1 MAELVAVGADHCV
14 GPGADTRA
22 RPYKANSAT
31 RSKELEEQEETC
43 AMRATDWDEAAFEGH
58 RPLLF
63 SIAYRMLGSASE
75 AEDVVQ
81 DAWLRAIQDEHADVR
96 SPRAYLTTIVTRL
109 CIDHLRSAERTR
121 VEYPGPWLPEPLAE
135 PNQESAEL
143 ASSLTTAFL
152 VLLEQLS
159 PTERAVFLL
168 REVFELD
175 FDEIAKSVGKSA
187 ANTRQILTR
196 ARGRLRESRPRFTVS
211 RGESEEIVRRFR
223 HACGTGNVEE
233 LMALLHADAELV
245 SDGGGKAAA
254 ATRPVLGADR
264 ITRFVLGYAG
274 KLHWSESD
282 FQLVTINGAPG
293 LLMRHPVAGN
303 GTYSFD
309 IADGRIRAIYI
320 VRNPDKLRG
329 FLERTH

>member
-1 MAELVAVGADHCV
+1 MA
-14 GPGADTRA
+14 
-22 RPYKANSAT
+22 
-31 RSKELEEQEETC
+31 
-43 AMRATDWDEAAFEGH
+43 ATDWDEATFETH

-81 DAWLRAIQDEHADVR
+81 DAWLRARQDEQADVR
-96 SPRAYLTTIVTRL
+96 SPRAYLATIVTRL

-121 VEYPGPWLPEPLAE
+121 MEYPGPWLPEPLAA
-135 PNQESAEL
+135 PNQESVEL

-152 VLLEQLS
+152 VLLEQLA

-168 REVFELD
+168 REVFDLD
-175 FDEIAKSVGKSA
+175 FDDIARSVGKSE
-187 ANTRQILTR
+187 ANTRQILAR
-196 ARGRLRESRPRFTVS
+196 ARGRLRDARPRFTVS
-211 RGESEEIVRRFR
+211 RGESEEVVRRFR
-223 HACGTGNVEE
+223 HACVTGDVEG
-233 LMALLHADAELV
+233 LMSVLHADAALV
-245 SDGGGKAAA
+245 ADGGGKVAS

-264 ITRFVLGYAG
+264 VAKFVLGYAG

-293 LLMRHPVAGN
+293 LLMRHPISGN

-309 IADGRIRAIYI
+309 IVDGRIRAIYV

-329 FLERTH
+329 FLEHTR

>member
-1 MAELVAVGADHCV
+1 MAAADW
-14 GPGADTRA
+14 
-22 RPYKANSAT
+22 NEAT
-31 RSKELEEQEETC
+31 F
-43 AMRATDWDEAAFEGH
+43 EAH

-75 AEDVVQ
+75 AEDVIQ
-81 DAWLRAIQDEHADVR
+81 DAWLRASQDAHADIR
-96 SPRAYLTTIVTRL
+96 SPRAYLTTIVARL

-121 VEYPGPWLPEPLAE
+121 MEYPGPWLPEPLAE
-135 PNQESAEL
+135 PNQESVEL

-152 VLLEQLS
+152 VLLEQLA
-159 PTERAVFLL
+159 PIERAVFLL

-175 FDEIAKSVGKSA
+175 FDEIARSVGKSE

-196 ARGRLRESRPRFTVS
+196 ARGRLRDAHAHPRFTVS
-211 RGESEEIVRRFR
+211 RHESEEIVRRFR
-223 HACGTGNVEE
+223 AACVTGDVEN
-233 LMALLHADAELV
+233 LMGVLHADATLV
-245 SDGGGKAAA
+245 ADGGGKAAA

-264 ITRFVLGYAG
+264 IVKFLLGYAR
-274 KLHWSESD
+274 KVNWSEMN

-293 LLMRHPVAGN
+293 LLLRHPIAGD

-309 IADGRIRAIYI
+309 ITDGRIRAIYV

-329 FLERTH
+329 FLERPH

>member
-1 MAELVAVGADHCV
+1 MA
-14 GPGADTRA
+14 
-22 RPYKANSAT
+22 S
-31 RSKELEEQEETC
+31 
-43 AMRATDWDEAAFEGH
+43 TDWDGTTFESH
-58 RPLLF
+58 RSVLF

-81 DAWLRAIQDEHADVR
+81 DAWLRARQDEHADVR
-96 SPRAYLTTIVTRL
+96 HARAYLTTIVTRL

-121 VEYPGPWLPEPLAE
+121 MEYPGPWLPEPLAA

-152 VLLEQLS
+152 VVLERLG

-175 FDEIAKSVGKSA
+175 FDQIAKSVGKSE

-196 ARGRLRESRPRFTVS
+196 ARSRLRDARPRFTAS
-211 RGESEEIVRRFR
+211 RRESEQIVRQFR
-223 HACGTGNVEE
+223 DACVTGQVDE
-233 LMALLHADAELV
+233 LMAVLHAEATLV
-245 SDGGGKAAA
+245 ADGGGKVSA

-264 ITRFVLGYAG
+264 IARFILGYAG
-274 KLHWSESD
+274 RLQWSDSD
-282 FQLVTINGAPG
+282 LQLVMVNGTPG
-293 LLMRHPVAGN
+293 LLLRHPVAGD

-309 IADGRIRAIYI
+309 IVDGRIRTIYI

-329 FLERTH
+329 FLEHTH

>member
-1 MAELVAVGADHCV
+1 MAVMEWN
-14 GPGADTRA
+14 GP
-22 RPYKANSAT
+22 
-31 RSKELEEQEETC
+31 
-43 AMRATDWDEAAFEGH
+43 AFEVY

-75 AEDVVQ
+75 ADDVLQ
-81 DAWLRAIQDEHADVR
+81 DAWLRARQDEDADVR

-121 VEYPGPWLPEPLAE
+121 MEYPGPWLPEPLAE

-143 ASSLTTAFL
+143 ASSMTTAFL
-152 VLLEQLS
+152 VVLERLA

-175 FDEIAKSVGKSA
+175 FDEIAASVGKSE

-196 ARGRLRESRPRFTVS
+196 ARRRLREPRPRFTMS
-211 RGESEEIVRRFR
+211 RQDSEDIVQQFR
-223 HACGTGNVEE
+223 HACVTGDVEE
-233 LMALLHADAELV
+233 RLAVLHADATLIA
-245 SDGGGKAAA
+245 DGGGKALAA
-254 ATRPVLGADR
+254 PHPVIGADR
-264 ITRFVLGYAG
+264 IAEFVIDIVG
-274 KLHWSESD
+274 KMRWSESD
-282 FQLVTINGAPG
+282 PRLVTINGAPG
-293 LLMRHPVAGN
+293 LLLRHPTFGN

-309 IADGRIRAIYI
+309 IADGRIRAIYV

-329 FLERTH
+329 FLDHTH

>member
-1 MAELVAVGADHCV
+1 M
-14 GPGADTRA
+14 
-22 RPYKANSAT
+22 KAI
-31 RSKELEEQEETC
+31 
-43 AMRATDWDEAAFEGH
+43 DWDGSTFEAH

-81 DAWLRAIQDEHADVR
+81 DAWLRARQDEHADVR
-96 SPRAYLTTIVTRL
+96 SARAYLATIVTRL

-121 VEYPGPWLPEPLAE
+121 MEYPGPWLPEPLAE

-143 ASSLTTAFL
+143 ASSLTMAFL
-152 VLLEQLS
+152 VVLEQLA

-168 REVFELD
+168 REIFDFD
-175 FDEIAKSVGKSA
+175 FDEIARSIGKSE
-187 ANTRQILTR
+187 ANTRQILRR
-196 ARGRLRESRPRFTVS
+196 ARGRLRDARPRFSAS
-211 RGESEEIVRRFR
+211 RRESEHIARHFR
-223 HACGTGNVEE
+223 HACATGDVHE
-233 LMALLHADAELV
+233 LMAVLHADATLV

-264 ITRFVLGYAG
+264 VAKFMLGYAG
-274 KLHWSESD
+274 KLRWSESD
-282 FQLVTINGAPG
+282 FELVMINGDPG
-293 LLMRHPVAGN
+293 LLLRHPIAGN

-309 IADGRIRAIYI
+309 IVDGRIRTIYV
-320 VRNPDKLRG
+320 VRNPDKLRR

>member
-1 MAELVAVGADHCV
+1 MA
-14 GPGADTRA
+14 
-22 RPYKANSAT
+22 
-31 RSKELEEQEETC
+31 
-43 AMRATDWDEAAFEGH
+43 ATDWDGTTFEAH

-81 DAWLRAIQDEHADVR
+81 DAWLRARQDEHADVR
-96 SPRAYLTTIVTRL
+96 SARAYLTTIVTRL
-109 CIDHLRSAERTR
+109 CLDHLRSAERTR
-121 VEYPGPWLPEPLAE
+121 MEYPGPWLPEPLAE

-152 VLLEQLS
+152 VLLEQLA

-175 FDEIAKSVGKSA
+175 FDEIATSVGKSVV
-187 ANTRQILTR
+187 NTRQIFAR
-196 ARGRLRESRPRFTVS
+196 ARARLRDARPRFTAS
-211 RGESEEIVRRFR
+211 RHESEEIVRRFR
-223 HACGTGNVEE
+223 HATASGDVGE
-233 LMALLHADAELV
+233 LMAVLHPDATLI

-264 ITRFVLGYAG
+264 IAKLVLGYAA
-274 KLHWSESD
+274 KAQCAESD
-282 FQLVTINGAPG
+282 FQLVTVNGAPG
-293 LLMRHPVAGN
+293 LLMRHPIAGT

-309 IADGRIRAIYI
+309 IVDGRIRAIYV

-329 FLERTH
+329 FLKHTH

>member
-1 MAELVAVGADHCV
+1 MA
-14 GPGADTRA
+14 
-22 RPYKANSAT
+22 
-31 RSKELEEQEETC
+31 
-43 AMRATDWDEAAFEGH
+43 ATDWDEATFEAH

-81 DAWLRAIQDEHADVR
+81 DTWLRARQDEQSDVR

-121 VEYPGPWLPEPLAE
+121 MEYPGPWLPEPLAE

-143 ASSLTTAFL
+143 ASSLTMAFL
-152 VLLEQLS
+152 VLLEQLA

-175 FDEIAKSVGKSA
+175 FDEIARSVGKSE

-196 ARGRLRESRPRFTVS
+196 ARGRLRDSRPRFTVS
-211 RGESEEIVRRFR
+211 RGETEEIARRFR
-223 HACGTGNVEE
+223 HGCATGNLEE
-233 LMALLHADAELV
+233 LMAVLHSDAELIA
-245 SDGGGKAAA
+245 DGGGKATA
-254 ATRPVLGADR
+254 ATSPVVGADR
-264 ITRFVLGYAG
+264 IATFLVDLAG
-274 KLHWSESD
+274 RLHWSESD

-303 GTYSFD
+303 SAYSFD
-309 IADGRIRAIYI
+309 IADGRIRAIYV

-329 FLERTH
+329 LLEHTH

>member
-1 MAELVAVGADHCV
+1 MAE
-14 GPGADTRA
+14 
-22 RPYKANSAT
+22 
-31 RSKELEEQEETC
+31 
-43 AMRATDWDEAAFEGH
+43 TDWDASTFEAH

-81 DAWLRAIQDEHADVR
+81 DAWLRARQDEDADVR

-121 VEYPGPWLPEPLAE
+121 MVYPGPWLPEPLAE
-135 PNQESAEL
+135 PNQESAAL

-152 VLLEQLS
+152 VMLERLT

-175 FDEIAKSVGKSA
+175 FDDIAKTVGKSA
-187 ANTRQILTR
+187 TNTRQILTR
-196 ARGRLRESRPRFTVS
+196 ARSRLQEPRRRFTVP
-211 RGESEEIVRRFR
+211 RRESEEVVRRFR
-223 HACGTGNVEE
+223 HAVGTGSVDE
-233 LMALLHADAELV
+233 LMAVLHADATLV

-254 ATRPVLGADR
+254 ATRPVLGAER
-264 ITRFVLGYAG
+264 ISKFMLGYAG
-274 KLHWSESD
+274 KAQWSESD

-293 LLMRHPVAGN
+293 LLIRHPLAGD

-309 IADGRIRAIYI
+309 IDEGRIRTVY
-320 VRNPDKLRG
+320 VMRNPDKLRG
-329 FLERTH
+329 FLAHAR

>member
-1 MAELVAVGADHCV
+1 MAVMEWS
-14 GPGADTRA
+14 GPTF
-22 RPYKANSAT
+22 
-31 RSKELEEQEETC
+31 
-43 AMRATDWDEAAFEGH
+43 EAY

-75 AEDVVQ
+75 ADDVLQ
-81 DAWLRAIQDEHADVR
+81 DAWLRARQDEDADVR

-109 CIDHLRSAERTR
+109 SIDHLRSAERTR
-121 VEYPGPWLPEPLAE
+121 MEYPGPWLPEPVAE

-152 VLLEQLS
+152 LVLERLA

-175 FDEIAKSVGKSA
+175 FDEIATAVGKNE

-196 ARGRLRESRPRFTVS
+196 ARRRLGESRRRFAMS
-211 RGESEEIVRRFR
+211 REDSREIVEQFR
-223 HACGTGNVEE
+223 HAIVTGSVEE
-233 LMALLHADAELV
+233 LMAVLHADATLV
-245 SDGGGKAAA
+245 ADGGGKALA
-254 ATRPVLGADR
+254 ATQPVIGADR
-264 ITRFVLGYAG
+264 IAEFVIDIVG
-274 KLHWSESD
+274 KIRWSESD
-282 FQLVTINGAPG
+282 PQLVTVNGATG
-293 LLMRHPVAGN
+293 LLLRHPTFGD

-309 IADGRIRAIYI
+309 IADGRIRAIYV

-329 FLERTH
+329 FLEHRH

>member
-1 MAELVAVGADHCV
+1 MAATEGDGAIF
-14 GPGADTRA
+14 
-22 RPYKANSAT
+22 
-31 RSKELEEQEETC
+31 
-43 AMRATDWDEAAFEGH
+43 EAH

-75 AEDVVQ
+75 AEDVLQ
-81 DAWLRAIQDEHADVR
+81 DAWLRARQDEDADVR

-121 VEYPGPWLPEPLAE
+121 MVYPGPWLPEPLAE

-152 VLLEQLS
+152 VLLEQLA

-175 FDEIAKSVGKSA
+175 FDEIARSVGKSE

-196 ARGRLRESRPRFTVS
+196 ARGRLRDSRPRFTVS
-211 RGESEEIVRRFR
+211 RRESEEIVRRFR
-223 HACGTGNVEE
+223 DACVTGNLEA
-233 LMALLHADAELV
+233 LMAVLHTDAEFV
-245 SDGGGKAAA
+245 ADGGGKALA
-254 ATRPVLGADR
+254 ATRPVLGAAR
-264 ITRFVLGYAG
+264 IAEFVIDVVG
-274 KLHWSESD
+274 KLRWSESD
-282 FQLVTINGAPG
+282 PRVVTINGAPG
-293 LLMRHPVAGN
+293 LLLRHPIAGN

-309 IADGRIRAIYI
+309 IADGRIRAIYV